1 MKNVRVINLS
11 EVQQAQLKAI
21 FEAGQAGQVQPGGFF
36 DEVDKQEEVW
46 KLVRIADDY
55 GLIEEAARVKRMP
68 VSEFIAFAAAEYA
81 DFFMNAYEAA
91 VEDVAEKIKVG
102 RYE

>member
-21 FEAGQAGQVQPGGFF
+21 FEAGQAQPGGFF
-36 DEVDKQEEVW
+36 DEVDEQEEVW

-81 DFFMNAYEAA
+81 DLFMNAYEAA

>member
-21 FEAGQAGQVQPGGFF
+21 FEAGQAQPGGFF
-36 DEVDKQEEVW
+36 DEVDEQEEVW

-81 DFFMNAYEAA
+81 DLFMNAYEAA

-102 RYE
+102 GYE

>member
-21 FEAGQAGQVQPGGFF
+21 FEAGQVQPGGFF

-55 GLIEEAARVKRMP
+55 GLIEEAARVKHMP

>member
-21 FEAGQAGQVQPGGFF
+21 FEAGQAQPGGFF
-36 DEVDKQEEVW
+36 DEVDEQEEVW

>member
-1 MKNVRVINLS
+1 MKSVRVINLS

-21 FEAGQAGQVQPGGFF
+21 FEAGQAQPGGFF
-36 DEVDKQEEVW
+36 NEVDEQEEVW

-102 RYE
+102 KYE

>member
-21 FEAGQAGQVQPGGFF
+21 FEAGQAQPGGFF
-36 DEVDKQEEVW
+36 DEVDEQEEVW

-91 VEDVAEKIKVG
+91 GEDVAEKIKVG

>member
-11 EVQQAQLKAI
+11 EVQQAQLTAI
-21 FEAGQAGQVQPGGFF
+21 FEAGQAQPGGFF
-36 DEVDKQEEVW
+36 DEVDEREEVW

>member
-21 FEAGQAGQVQPGGFF
+21 FEAGQVQPGGFF

-102 RYE
+102 KYE

>member
-21 FEAGQAGQVQPGGFF
+21 FEAGQAQPGGFF
-36 DEVDKQEEVW
+36 DEVDEQEEGW

>member
-21 FEAGQAGQVQPGGFF
+21 FEAGQAQPGGFF

>member
-21 FEAGQAGQVQPGGFF
+21 FEAGQAQSSGFF
-36 DEVDKQEEVW
+36 DEVGEQEEVW

-68 VSEFIAFAAAEYA
+68 VPEFIAFAAAEYA

-102 RYE
+102 GYE

>member
-21 FEAGQAGQVQPGGFF
+21 FEAGQAQPGGFF
-36 DEVDKQEEVW
+36 DEVDEQGEGW
-46 KLVRIADDY
+46 KLVRIAEDY

-81 DFFMNAYEAA
+81 DLFMNAYEAA

>member
-21 FEAGQAGQVQPGGFF
+21 FEAGQVQPGGFF
-36 DEVDKQEEVW
+36 DEVDEQEEVW

-102 RYE
+102 GYE

>member
-1 MKNVRVINLS
+1 MKSVRVINLS

-21 FEAGQAGQVQPGGFF
+21 FEAGQAQPSGFF
-36 DEVDKQEEVW
+36 DEVDEQEEVW
-46 KLVRIADDY
+46 KLVRIAEDY

-68 VSEFIAFAAAEYA
+68 VPEFIAFAAAEYA

-102 RYE
+102 GYE

>member
-21 FEAGQAGQVQPGGFF
+21 FEAGQSQPGGFF
-36 DEVDKQEEVW
+36 DEVDEQEEVW

>member
-21 FEAGQAGQVQPGGFF
+21 FEAGQAHPSGFF
-36 DEVDKQEEVW
+36 DEVDEQEEVW

-102 RYE
+102 KYE

>member
-21 FEAGQAGQVQPGGFF
+21 FEAGQAQPGGFF
-36 DEVDKQEEVW
+36 DEVDEQEEVW

-91 VEDVAEKIKVG
+91 VEDVADKIKVG

>member
-21 FEAGQAGQVQPGGFF
+21 FEAGQAQPSGFF
-36 DEVDKQEEVW
+36 DEVDEQEEVW
-46 KLVRIADDY
+46 KLVRIAEDY

>member
-21 FEAGQAGQVQPGGFF
+21 FETGQAQPGGFF
-36 DEVDKQEEVW
+36 DKVDEQEEVW

-102 RYE
+102 KYE

>member
-21 FEAGQAGQVQPGGFF
+21 FEAGQVQPGGFF

-81 DFFMNAYEAA
+81 DSDF
-91 VEDVAEKIKVG
+91 VSVLWQPLQGGIQ
-102 RYE
+102 

>member
-21 FEAGQAGQVQPGGFF
+21 FEAGQAQPGGFF
-36 DEVDKQEEVW
+36 DEVDEQEEVW

-55 GLIEEAARVKRMP
+55 GLIEEAALVKRMP
-68 VSEFIAFAAAEYA
+68 VSELIAFSAAEYA

>member
-21 FEAGQAGQVQPGGFF
+21 FEAGQVQPGGFF

-91 VEDVAEKIKVG
+91 VEDVAEKIKG
-102 RYE
+102 GKYE

>member
-21 FEAGQAGQVQPGGFF
+21 FEAGQVQQGGFF
-36 DEVDKQEEVW
+36 DEADEQEEVW

>member
-21 FEAGQAGQVQPGGFF
+21 FEAGQAQPGGFF
-36 DEVDKQEEVW
+36 DEVDEQEEVW

-102 RYE
+102 GYE

>member
-1 MKNVRVINLS
+1 MKSVRVINLS
-11 EVQQAQLKAI
+11 EIQQAQLKAI
-21 FEAGQAGQVQPGGFF
+21 FEAGQVQQGGFF
-36 DEVDKQEEVW
+36 DEVDEQEEVW
-46 KLVRIADDY
+46 KLVRIAEDY

>member
-21 FEAGQAGQVQPGGFF
+21 FEAGQAQPGGFF
-36 DEVDKQEEVW
+36 DEVDEQEEVW
-46 KLVRIADDY
+46 KLVRIAEDY

-81 DFFMNAYEAA
+81 DLFMNAYEAA

-102 RYE
+102 GYE

>member
-21 FEAGQAGQVQPGGFF
+21 FEAGQAQPGGFF
-36 DEVDKQEEVW
+36 DEVDEQEEVW

-102 RYE
+102 KYE